1 MKHFSQSRPKVL
13 APLCPLQ
20 GTKEHT
26 LDYWSYYIVV
36 AKIKNLNTKNKTK
49 KEKKRKPH
57 HDMFI

>member
-26 LDYWSYYIVV
+26 LDYWAYYIVV